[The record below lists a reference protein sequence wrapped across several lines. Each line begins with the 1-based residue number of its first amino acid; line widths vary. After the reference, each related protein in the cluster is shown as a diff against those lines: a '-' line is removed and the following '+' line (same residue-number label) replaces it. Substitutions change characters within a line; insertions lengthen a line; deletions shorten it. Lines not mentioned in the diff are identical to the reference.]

1 MFAFILRRLL
11 QSVMVMLAVALISFF
26 MFRFV
31 GDPVNSMLPE
41 NASTE
46 DRLKLRVQ
54 LGLND
59 PVATQF
65 WKFVSGT
72 VQGEFGISYRNKR
85 PVKDLIAERLPAT
98 IELVFVAALFALA
111 VGVPMGVY
119 SALNRRGIGSN
130 LLQVASLIG
139 ISVPTFVTGI
149 LLILVFSVW
158 LNWLPSFGRGEV
170 VKIGW
175 WTTGLTTI
183 SGLKSLIL
191 PAAMLGLFQ
200 VTLIMRLVRSEM
212 LEILRSDFIRFAR
225 ARGLTDRAVNFGHA
239 FRNTL
244 MPVITIVGLQ
254 LGSMFAFAIITETV
268 FQWPGMGLLFIQAVN
283 FADIPVMSAYLILVA
298 FVFVLINMTV
308 DLLYFAV
315 DPRLSVNG
323 GRTS

>member
-1 MFAFILRRLL
+1 MFAFILRRLF

-54 LGLND
+54 LGLDD
-59 PVATQF
+59 PVVTQF
-65 WKFVSGT
+65 WNFVSGT

-85 PVKDLIAERLPAT
+85 PVNDLIAERLPAT
-98 IELVFVAALFALA
+98 IELVLVAALFALA

-119 SALNRRGIGSN
+119 SALNRHGVVSN
-130 LLQVASLIG
+130 MLQVASLIG

-158 LNWLPSFGRGEV
+158 LTWLPSFGRGEIV
-170 VKIGW
+170 RIGW
-175 WTTGLTTI
+175 WTTGFLTI
-183 SGLKSLIL
+183 SGLKSLVL
-191 PAAMLGLFQ
+191 PAVMLGLFQ
-200 VTLIMRLVRSEM
+200 VTLIMRLVRAEM
-212 LEILRSDFIRFAR
+212 LEVLRSDFIRFAR

-244 MPVITIVGLQ
+244 MPVVTIVGLQ
-254 LGSMFAFAIITETV
+254 LGGMFAFAIITETV

-283 FADIPVMSAYLILVA
+283 FADIPVMSSYLILVA
-298 FVFVLINMTV
+298 FVFVAINMTV
-308 DLLYFAV
+308 DLIYFAV
-315 DPRLSVNG
+315 DPRLSVSG
-323 GRTS
+323 ERS

>member
-1 MFAFILRRLL
+1 MLAFILRRLF
-11 QSVMVMLAVALISFF
+11 QSIMVMLAVALIAFV

-46 DRLKLRVQ
+46 DRQELRVQ
-54 LGLND
+54 LGLESA
-59 PVATQF
+59 VTLQF
-65 WKFVSGT
+65 WKFISGA

-85 PVKDLIAERLPAT
+85 PVSDLIAERLPAT
-98 IELVFVAALFALA
+98 LELVMVAALFALL

-119 SALNRRGIGSN
+119 SALNRQGVVSN
-130 LLQVASLIG
+130 FLQVASLIG

-158 LNWLPSFGRGEV
+158 LNWLPSFGRGEI

-175 WTTGLTTI
+175 WTTGFTTV
-183 SGLKSLIL
+183 SGLKSLVL
-191 PAAMLGLFQ
+191 PAVMLGLFQ

-225 ARGLTDRAVNFGHA
+225 ARGLTDRAVHFGHA
-239 FRNTL
+239 LRNTL
-244 MPVITIVGLQ
+244 MPVVTIVGLQ

-268 FQWPGMGLLFIQAVN
+268 FQWPGMGLLFIQAVS

-315 DPRLSVNG
+315 DPRLSISGERN
-323 GRTS
+323 

>member
-1 MFAFILRRLL
+1 MFAFIVRRLI
-11 QSVMVMLAVALISFF
+11 QSIVVMLAVALISFS

-46 DRLKLRVQ
+46 DRLELRQQ
-54 LGLND
+54 LGLDD
-59 PVATQF
+59 PVTTQF
-65 WKFVSGT
+65 WNFVVGT

-85 PVKDLIAERLPAT
+85 PVNDLIAERLPAT
-98 IELVFVAALFALA
+98 IELVFVAALFALII
-111 VGVPMGVY
+111 GVPMGVY
-119 SALNRRGIGSN
+119 SALNRHGVTSN
-130 LLQVASLIG
+130 MLQVASLIG

-175 WTTGLTTI
+175 WTTGFATL
-183 SGLKSLIL
+183 SGIKSLVL
-191 PAAMLGLFQ
+191 PSVMLGLFQ

-225 ARGLTDRAVNFGHA
+225 ARGLTNRAVHFGHA

-254 LGSMFAFAIITETV
+254 LGAMFAFAIITETV

-298 FVFVLINMTV
+298 FVFVLINMIV

-315 DPRLSVNG
+315 DPRLSVSG
-323 GRTS
+323 ERT